1 MLQIKKNS
9 RFTPHRRHTPVLF
22 RTRLDFACF
31 CFTIRRKKFQKLTKY
46 TFLTWG
52 IKVSFIHI
60 FLPVSDWFVVVSKYI
75 ERHVFLIYNRTGL
88 TVLYTTLAETT
99 FLLFCR
105 SFFLLSTM
113 PSAKKKWKRGFDK
126 RNRDIDDLR
135 GKQTKCIVKLID
147 TLTVIRCGVSVSTE
161 LANEL

>member
-1 MLQIKKNS
+1 
-9 RFTPHRRHTPVLF
+9 
-22 RTRLDFACF
+22 
-31 CFTIRRKKFQKLTKY
+31 
-46 TFLTWG
+46 
-52 IKVSFIHI
+52 
-60 FLPVSDWFVVVSKYI
+60 
-75 ERHVFLIYNRTGL
+75 
-88 TVLYTTLAETT
+88 
-99 FLLFCR
+99 
-105 SFFLLSTM
+105 M

>member
-22 RTRLDFACF
+22 RTRLDLFLF
-31 CFTIRRKKFQKLTKY
+31 VSPYDEKTIRRKKFQKLTKY

-99 FLLFCR
+99 FSLFCR

-126 RNRDIDDLR
+126 RNKDIDDLR
-135 GKQTKCIVKLID
+135 GKQTKCILKRNRYID
-147 TLTVIRCGVSVSTE
+147 CHPLWRQR
-161 LANEL
+161 

>member
-99 FLLFCR
+99 FSLFCR

-126 RNRDIDDLR
+126 RNKDIDDLR
-135 GKQTKCIVKLID
+135 GKQTKCILKRNRYID
-147 TLTVIRCGVSVSTE
+147 CHPLWRQR
-161 LANEL
+161 